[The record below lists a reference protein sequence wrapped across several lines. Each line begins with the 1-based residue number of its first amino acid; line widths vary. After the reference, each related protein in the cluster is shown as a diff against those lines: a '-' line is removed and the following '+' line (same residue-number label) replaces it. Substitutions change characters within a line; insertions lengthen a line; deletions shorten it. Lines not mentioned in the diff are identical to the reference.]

1 MHSAALILSIDTA
14 TTCGGVCLF
23 KEGQTLASITSAAQM
38 SHSNTLL
45 RDINELLKT
54 TGVTVADID
63 LFAVAR
69 GPGSFTGLR
78 IGIATVKAF
87 AATLGRP
94 CVGISTLHAIAA
106 AAGPSSATVSLL
118 PAGRGELFAQLLS
131 VDSGGEVSEMDDP
144 VHQPAQNI
152 IEKYSGQDELIWA
165 GPGAQVQEQLLR
177 EAAQRSG
184 FTLSTFPTDDHGW
197 RLAPL
202 PANLSIEIAALAIR
216 QSEVNAAE
224 LRALYVRPSD
234 PELKNV
240 SN

>member
-23 KEGQTLASITSAAQM
+23 RGGVVLASVPTAAQM

-45 RDINELLKT
+45 RDINEMLKA
-54 TGVTVADID
+54 TGVAVADID

-78 IGIATVKAF
+78 IGIATIKAL

-94 CVGISTLHAIAA
+94 CVGISTLHAIAS
-106 AAGPSSATVSLL
+106 AAGPSSATASLI
-118 PAGRGELFAQLLS
+118 PAGRGELFSQLLS
-131 VDSGGEVSEMDDP
+131 VSSAGDVSEIDDP
-144 VHQPAQNI
+144 VHQPAQKI
-152 IEKYSGQDELIWA
+152 INKYSDKAELIWA
-165 GPGAQVQEQLLR
+165 GPGAHAQQVLLG
-177 EAAQRSG
+177 EAARRAG
-184 FTLSTFPTDDHGW
+184 YNLSALPKDEQGW
-197 RLAPL
+197 KLAPI

>member
-23 KEGQTLASITSAAQM
+23 RDGETLASTPTAAQM

-54 TGVTVADID
+54 IGAAVGDID

-78 IGIATVKAF
+78 IGIATVKGL

-118 PAGRGELFAQLLS
+118 PAGRGELFAQLLT
-131 VDSGGEVSEMDDP
+131 VDSAGEVSEIDGP
-144 VHQPAQNI
+144 VHQPAQKI
-152 IEKYSGQDELIWA
+152 IEKYSDQDELVWA
-165 GPGAQVQEQLLR
+165 GPGAHAQEQLLR
-177 EAAQRSG
+177 EAAQRSAYS
-184 FTLSTFPTDDHGW
+184 LSTFPTDEHGW

-216 QSEVNAAE
+216 QSEGNAAD